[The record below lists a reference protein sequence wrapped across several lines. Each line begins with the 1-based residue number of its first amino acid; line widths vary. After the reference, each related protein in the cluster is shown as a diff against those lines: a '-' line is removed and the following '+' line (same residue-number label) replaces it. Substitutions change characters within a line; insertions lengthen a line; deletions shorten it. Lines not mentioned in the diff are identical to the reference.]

1 MNIFQ
6 KITQYGEDKVI
17 HYLVSLLIADYTT
30 IILWAVTP
38 NETRYIFFSAI
49 LALMFTY
56 AIGGFKEV
64 YDDRHGGFFDWKDV
78 KADVLG
84 GVSGVIL
91 AVINILIL

>member
-17 HYLVSLLIADYTT
+17 HYLVSLLIAEEFTT
-30 IILWAVTP
+30 ILWAVTP
-38 NETRYIFFSAI
+38 NEIVYLFFSAI
-49 LALMFTY
+49 LALMLTY

-84 GVSGVIL
+84 GITGAIL
-91 AVINILIL
+91 AVLTILIL